1 MGRNKRNKNIST
13 KKAIY
18 VLIIFAIITVF
29 TYWNEKNDYN
39 LKNIQNSE
47 NTFGKATYS
56 TLQDIPEYNGK
67 YV

>member
-18 VLIIFAIITVF
+18 VLVIFAIITVF
-29 TYWNEKNDYN
+29 IYWNEKNDYN
-39 LKNIQNSE
+39 SKNIQNSE

-56 TLQDIPEYNGK
+56 TLQNIMGK